1 MDACFATQTD
11 NSWQCPYTGVEFWT
25 FSDNFGVTKIAYLD
39 TASGIAGDMTLCALI
54 DAGAD
59 ADYIQQQI
67 DSLQLGDVRLEI
79 TETYRHC
86 FRALRLDV
94 RHPPEHVHRH
104 LSDIEKLI
112 AESKLTERERSFA
125 LRLFRKV
132 GQAEAKVHGTSIEEV
147 HFHEVGAIDSIVD
160 IVGVAVAIENLGID
174 KLYASPTPTGCGTIT
189 IAHGPVSV
197 PAPATAELLRGVPV
211 VGSDVEFELTTPT
224 GAAVL
229 STLVDGFG
237 PLPSMTIRSVGYG
250 AGHKDLKQRAN
261 VLRVVLGDDSAS
273 EGTAS
278 AAETSDEVVLI
289 ETNLDDVTGERI
301 GFALEQ
307 LWAAQPLDVYTT
319 AIGMKKNRPGVMVS
333 VIAKPEQRVALESLL
348 LASTGS
354 LGVRTSVLARRI
366 ARRKS
371 IELDTQYGVLRA
383 KVAWHESADG
393 QVKPALSPEFEDCK
407 RVATD
412 HACDLADVFQAVIVA
427 AEPVVAELHPPA
439 STSSQSPTR
448 TWPRFQ
454 SEEGP
459 NHAGGHDHHDHD
471 HDGPHDH
478 HHH

>member
-1 MDACFATQTD
+1 MPAYRVKSSFFLDD
-11 NSWQCPYTGVEFWT
+11 
-25 FSDNFGVTKIAYLD
+25 FGVTTIAYLD

-59 ADYIQQQI
+59 ASYIQQQI
-67 DSLQLGDVRLEI
+67 DSLQLGEVRLDI

-94 RHPPEHVHRH
+94 RHPPEHAHRH

-112 AESKLTERERSFA
+112 ADSQLTERERSVA

-211 VGSDVEFELTTPT
+211 LGSDVEFELTTPT

-237 PLPSMTIRSVGYG
+237 PLPSMTIRRVGYG
-250 AGHKDLKQRAN
+250 AGHKDLKHRAN
-261 VLRVVLGDDSAS
+261 VLRVVLGDDSAPA
-273 EGTAS
+273 GTS
-278 AAETSDEVVLI
+278 AATTSDEVALI
-289 ETNLDDVTGERI
+289 ETNLDDATGERI

-319 AIGMKKNRPGVMVS
+319 AIGMKKNRPGVIVS
-333 VIAKPEQRVALESLL
+333 VIAKPEQRTALESLL
-348 LASTGS
+348 LACTGS
-354 LGVRTSVLARRI
+354 LGVRTNVLTRRI
-366 ARRKS
+366 AKRTS
-371 IELDTQYGVLRA
+371 IELDTKYGVLGA
-383 KVAWHESADG
+383 KVAWYESADG
-393 QVKPALSPEFEDCK
+393 QLKPSVAPEFEDCK
-407 RVATD
+407 QVATEQGR
-412 HACDLADVFQAVIVA
+412 DLADVFQAVIA
-427 AEPVVAELHPPA
+427 AAGPLLATLRPPENASAESLQPN
-439 STSSQSPTR
+439 
-448 TWPRFQ
+448 WPRYQ
-454 SEEGP
+454 GDEGSS
-459 NHAGGHDHHDHD
+459 HTGGHDHHDHGHDHHDHD
-471 HDGPHDH
+471 HGGPHDH

>member
-1 MDACFATQTD
+1 MNFGSLAD
-11 NSWQCPYTGVEFWT
+11 NS
-25 FSDNFGVTKIAYLD
+25 GVTTIAYLD

-67 DSLQLGDVRLEI
+67 DSLKLGDVRLDI

-94 RHPPEHVHRH
+94 RHPPEHAHRH
-104 LSDIEKLI
+104 LSDIETLI
-112 AESKLTERERSFA
+112 AESDLTERERSLA
-125 LRLFRKV
+125 VRLFRKV

-174 KLYASPTPTGCGTIT
+174 KLYASPTPVGCGTIT

-211 VGSDVEFELTTPT
+211 LGSEVEFELTTPT

-261 VLRVVLGDDSAS
+261 VLRVVLGDDSAPLGIG
-273 EGTAS
+273 GT
-278 AAETSDEVVLI
+278 AETSDEVVLM
-289 ETNLDDVTGERI
+289 ETNLDDATGERI

-319 AIGMKKNRPGVMVS
+319 AIGMKKNRPGVIVS

-366 ARRKS
+366 VKRTS
-371 IELDTQYGVLRA
+371 IELDTKYGVLRA
-383 KVAWHESADG
+383 KVAWHGSTSG
-393 QVKPALSPEFEDCK
+393 QLSPSVAPEFEDC
-407 RVATD
+407 RRAATEQ
-412 HACDLADVFQAVIVA
+412 ACDLTEVFQAVIAAAKPVA
-427 AEPVVAELHPPA
+427 ATLSPPEDT
-439 STSSQSPTR
+439 STQSPAR
-448 TWPRFQ
+448 TWPRYQ
-454 SEEGP
+454 GEQGP
-459 NHAGGHDHHDHD
+459 AHVGDHDHHDHGHDHHDHD